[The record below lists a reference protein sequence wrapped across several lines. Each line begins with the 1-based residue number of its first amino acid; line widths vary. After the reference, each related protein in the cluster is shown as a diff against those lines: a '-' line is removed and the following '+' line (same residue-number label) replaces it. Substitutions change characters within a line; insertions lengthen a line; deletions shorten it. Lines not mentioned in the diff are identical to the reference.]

1 MALLGFLILTRRN
14 HLFRLF
20 LVTIV
25 VLMSGYSAV
34 GTVSAVGGDLIWIQT
49 SNPSDQSDLAY
60 AVAVDGSGIYVVG
73 YDYPPSIPQFE
84 WRIEKRNLANGSL
97 VWVQTSDPSSG
108 NDGAYDVA
116 VDSSGIYVVGTD
128 TSPGPGSGNSQ
139 WRIEKRKLTDGS
151 LIWNQTNNPSPIS
164 DSALGVAVDSSGV
177 YIVGSDNSPGL
188 ADYQWRIEKRNL
200 ADGSLIWSQTSD
212 PSTSADSAYDVAV
225 DATGAYVVGY
235 DNAAGNHEWR
245 IEKRNLTDG
254 SLLWSQTSNPTAG
267 FNVAEAVAVD
277 GSGVYV
283 VGYETPA
290 GSSDHMWRMEQRDLT
305 TGTLIW
311 QQTNN
316 PSGGRDYAHAVAVD
330 ISGIYVA
337 GTDKPTSEAESEW
350 RIEKRSRA
358 DGTLIPSFGAGGVIQ
373 EDISGGD
380 DSAYGTAVDS
390 TGIYIVGYDNAP
402 GKHEWRIEKR
412 DPGRPVTKLVIT
424 AFPSSVTAGSW
435 TTKYTVQRRDHY
447 NNNVTSETLDVD
459 LASTSNG
466 TAKKFAET
474 SGGTPVASV
483 TIPEGSST
491 KDFYYYDDK
500 AGTWTI
506 TVSAA
511 GLTGDSKSLTVSPR
525 SGCIIAT
532 AAYGSEMAPEVA
544 YMRHVR
550 DDMIGSNGLGRL
562 LVDGWNSFYYL
573 WSPPIARCVASS
585 EVLRASSRIL
595 LLPLAAVVHSTDYAY
610 TGAATIDST
619 LASAIAF
626 ASAAIASTVIYI
638 MIPLLVFQSIRKR
651 LSKTRG
657 TTHFPKKT

>member
-1 MALLGFLILTRRN
+1 VALLGFLILTRRN

-188 ADYQWRIEKRNL
+188 ADYQWRIEKR
-200 ADGSLIWSQTSD
+200 
-212 PSTSADSAYDVAV
+212 
-225 DATGAYVVGY
+225 
-235 DNAAGNHEWR
+235 
-245 IEKRNLTDG
+245 
-254 SLLWSQTSNPTAG
+254 
-267 FNVAEAVAVD
+267 
-277 GSGVYV
+277 
-283 VGYETPA
+283 
-290 GSSDHMWRMEQRDLT
+290 
-305 TGTLIW
+305 
-311 QQTNN
+311 
-316 PSGGRDYAHAVAVD
+316 
-330 ISGIYVA
+330 
-337 GTDKPTSEAESEW
+337 
-350 RIEKRSRA
+350 
-358 DGTLIPSFGAGGVIQ
+358 
-373 EDISGGD
+373 
-380 DSAYGTAVDS
+380 
-390 TGIYIVGYDNAP
+390 
-402 GKHEWRIEKR
+402 

-424 AFPSSVTAGSW
+424 ASPSSVTAGSW

-511 GLTGDSKSLTVSPR
+511 GLTGDSKSLTPSPR

-595 LLPLAAVVHSTDYAY
+595 LLPLAAVAHSTDYAY